1 MNAWSFILLADAA
14 ADANGAPQEFFEKHS
29 ATIMLL
35 AMIVMGLTTLLIL
48 VPRLLRARQQ
58 RLELQHIE
66 RLKCLEL
73 GQMPPHPDERSIAAG
88 RTASLVPMVVIC
100 AASAVTCFLAAYRP
114 DQVFAIGVATWCVS
128 GAVSLAAITGGVAL
142 MGRLAHLNA
151 GVEEETDEEPQDDED
166 ANNRPGRFIG

>member
-1 MNAWSFILLADAA
+1 MNASTFLLLADAGNEA
-14 ADANGAPQEFFEKHS
+14 SPEFFEKHVAS
-29 ATIMLL
+29 IMLL
-35 AMIVMGLTTLLIL
+35 VFVVMGLITLLLL

-58 RLELQHIE
+58 RLEMQHIE
-66 RLKCLEL
+66 RLKCLDL

-114 DQVFAIGVATWCVS
+114 DQLFAVAISTWCVS

-142 MGRLAHLNA
+142 MGRLAHLHA
-151 GVEEETDEEPQDDED
+151 GVEEELEDEPDEEQPDDQQ
-166 ANNRPGRFIG
+166 PSGRVVG

>member
-1 MNAWSFILLADAA
+1 MNALSLFLLADAA
-14 ADANGAPQEFFEKHS
+14 TEANGGSPEFLEKYS

-35 AMIVMGLTTLLIL
+35 VMVVMGLSTLLVL

-88 RTASLVPMVVIC
+88 RTASLVPMVVMC

-114 DQVFAIGVATWCVS
+114 DQLFAVGVATWCVS

-142 MGRLAHLNA
+142 MGRLAHLHA
-151 GVEEETDEEPQDDED
+151 GIEEETDEGPEEEGQD
-166 ANNRPGRFIG
+166 NGRGGRIVG